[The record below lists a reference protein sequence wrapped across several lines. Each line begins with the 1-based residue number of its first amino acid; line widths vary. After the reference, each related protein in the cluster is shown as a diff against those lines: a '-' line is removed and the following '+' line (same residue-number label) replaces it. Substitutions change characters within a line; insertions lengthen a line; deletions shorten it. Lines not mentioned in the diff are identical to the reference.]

1 MITGDILGERA
12 RLSPDAVA
20 LIHVPTRLQFTYAEL
35 NRRALQCARIWTDL
49 CSLVPGDR
57 VCILSENRVEYV
69 DAFWAAGKSGIIL
82 VPLGTRSTAH
92 ELHQI
97 LADCGPRC
105 LMYSA
110 RYAKLAQELQQLVA
124 IEHLVSLDADDSTPK
139 ALSYVKAIDRVRP
152 DPLPTRLQPEDIFC
166 LLYTSGTTGRP
177 KGVMIPHRQIAWNAY
192 NTVVSWQL
200 RQSDRVQVYTP
211 MYHAGGLT
219 VFMTPLFA
227 IGGSVVLHDGFDVA
241 EVLQAFRDYECTI
254 LFGVPT
260 IMKMFLDSPQFAALD
275 FSHLRWCC
283 SGGAPLPLQLLRA
296 YQQRGL
302 IFRQGYGL
310 TEVGVNCFA
319 MSDEDS
325 LRKSGSIGKAMMFTE
340 AKLLG
345 LQDNDPEGNQVATN
359 EVGGLEVGELEAGE
373 LCLRGPHV
381 CRGYWNNPAAT
392 AKVLDRDGWFHTGDL
407 ARCDEDG
414 FFYIAGRSKDMIIS
428 GGVNIYPAEIEKELL
443 DHPAIAEVSVM
454 GTTDEKWGEVP
465 VAFVALKPGAS
476 ASDLELIEFLR
487 PRINKIKLPRE
498 VIFIETLPRN
508 AYGKVLKLELQ
519 DRLKNDRLKNDRV
532 QNHRLKNDRV
542 QNDRLRNDR
551 LRNLKSGVAG
561 ESDAVTP
568 ERKKLS

>member
-35 NRRALQCARIWTDL
+35 NRRALQCARVWTDL

-105 LMYSA
+105 LIYSA
-110 RYAKLAQELQQLVA
+110 RYEKLANELQQLVA
-124 IEHLVSLDADDSTPK
+124 FEHLISLDAQDSVPK
-139 ALSYVKAIDRVRP
+139 ALSYAKAIDRIRP
-152 DPLPTRLQPEDIFC
+152 DPLSTRLQPEDIFC

-227 IGGSVVLHDGFDVA
+227 IGGSIVLHDGFDAA
-241 EVLQAFRDYECTI
+241 EVLQSLRDYECTL

-260 IMKMFLDSPQFAALD
+260 IFKMLLDSPEFATLD
-275 FSHLRWCC
+275 LSHLRWCA

-302 IFRQGYGL
+302 TFRQGYGL

-325 LRKSGSIGKAMMFTE
+325 RRKSGSIGKPMMFTE

-345 LQDNDPEGNQVATN
+345 LQDNDPEGSQVATN
-359 EVGGLEVGELEAGE
+359 DGDELEVGE

-407 ARCDEDG
+407 ARCDKDG

-454 GTTDEKWGEVP
+454 GTTDEKWGEIP
-465 VAFVALKPGAS
+465 VAFVALKAGAS
-476 ASDLELIEFLR
+476 TSDLELIEFLR
-487 PRINKIKLPRE
+487 PRINKIKLPRQ
-498 VIFIETLPRN
+498 VIFIEVLPRN

-519 DRLKNDRLKNDRV
+519 DRLNQDRLKNDRLRNDRLKNDRLKNDR
-532 QNHRLKNDRV
+532 
-542 QNDRLRNDR
+542 
-551 LRNLKSGVAG
+551 LRNLKSRVVG

>member
-1 MITGDILGERA
+1 MITGDILGERT

-35 NRRALQCARIWTDL
+35 NRRALQCARVWTDL

-92 ELHQI
+92 ELQQI

-110 RYAKLAQELQQLVA
+110 RYEKLAQELQQLVA
-124 IEHLVSLDADDSTPK
+124 FEHLISLDAEDSVPK
-139 ALSYVKAIDRVRP
+139 ALSYAKAIEQVRP
-152 DPLPTRLQPEDIFC
+152 DRLPTKIQPEDIFC

-227 IGGSVVLHDGFDVA
+227 IGGSIVLHDGFDAA
-241 EVLQAFRDYECTI
+241 EVLRALRDYECTL

-260 IMKMFLDSPQFAALD
+260 IFKMLLDSPEFAALD
-275 FSHLRWCC
+275 CRHLRWCA
-283 SGGAPLPLQLLRA
+283 SGGAPLPLQLLHA
-296 YQQRGL
+296 YQERGL
-302 IFRQGYGL
+302 TFRQGYGL

-319 MSDEDS
+319 MSNEDS
-325 LRKSGSIGKAMMFTE
+325 LRKAGSVGKAMMFTE
-340 AKLLG
+340 AKLVDL
-345 LQDNDPEGNQVATN
+345 EGNQAATN
-359 EVGGLEVGELEAGE
+359 EVGELEVGE

-381 CRGYWNNPAAT
+381 CRGYWNNPVAT
-392 AKVLDRDGWFHTGDL
+392 AQVLDAKGWFHTGDL

-454 GTTDEKWGEVP
+454 GTADEKWGEVP
-465 VAFVALKPGAS
+465 VAFVALKSGAS
-476 ASDLELIEFLR
+476 TTDLELIEFLR
-487 PRINKIKLPRE
+487 PRINKIKLPRQI
-498 VIFIETLPRN
+498 IFIEALPRN

-519 DRLKNDRLKNDRV
+519 DRLNKDRLKQD
-532 QNHRLKNDRV
+532 RLKD
-542 QNDRLRNDR
+542 DRLQ
-551 LRNLKSGVAG
+551 NLESGVA
-561 ESDAVTP
+561 SKSNAVTP
-568 ERKKLS
+568 ERKKLSY

>member
-12 RLSPDAVA
+12 RLSPGTVA
-20 LIHVPTRLQFTYAEL
+20 LIHAPTRQQFSYAEL
-35 NRRALQCARIWTDL
+35 NRRALQCARVWTDL
-49 CSLVPGDR
+49 CSLLPGDR

-97 LADCGPRC
+97 LADCRPRC
-105 LMYSA
+105 LMYST
-110 RYAKLAQELQQLVA
+110 RYETLAKELQQLVPFESSIA
-124 IEHLVSLDADDSTPK
+124 LDAEESSPE
-139 ALSYVKAIDRVRP
+139 ALSYAESIARVHP
-152 DPLPTRLQPEDIFC
+152 DPLPTRIQPEDIFC
-166 LLYTSGTTGRP
+166 MLYTSGTTGRP

-227 IGGSVVLHDGFDVA
+227 IGGSIVLHDGFDA
-241 EVLQAFRDYECTI
+241 TEVLQALRNYKCTI
-254 LFGVPT
+254 FFGVPT
-260 IMKMFLDSPQFAALD
+260 IFKMLLDSPEFTSFD
-275 FSHLRWCC
+275 CSHLRWCA
-283 SGGAPLPLQLLRA
+283 SGGAPLPLQLLSA
-296 YQQRGL
+296 YQERGV

-325 LRKSGSIGKAMMFTE
+325 RRKAGSVGKTMMFTE
-340 AKLLG
+340 AKLVA
-345 LQDNDPEGNQVATN
+345 PEGNQVATN
-359 EVGGLEVGELEAGE
+359 EVGE

-381 CRGYWNNPAAT
+381 CAGYWNNPAAT
-392 AKVLDRDGWFHTGDL
+392 AQVLDSEGWFHTGDL
-407 ARCDEDG
+407 ARCDEEG

-443 DHPAIAEVSVM
+443 EHPAIAEVSVI

-465 VAFVALKPGAS
+465 VAFVALKPHAIT
-476 ASDLELIEFLR
+476 SDVELIEFLR
-487 PRINKIKLPRE
+487 PRINKIKLPRH
-498 VIFIETLPRN
+498 VIFTKTLPRN

-519 DRLKNDRLKNDRV
+519 E
-532 QNHRLKNDRV
+532 Q
-542 QNDRLRNDR
+542 
-551 LRNLKSGVAG
+551 LRNLKSGAAG
-561 ESDAVTP
+561 KRENILHKGSHP
-568 ERKKLS
+568 G

>member
-1 MITGDILGERA
+1 VITGDILGERA
-12 RLSPDAVA
+12 RLSPNAVA
-20 LIHVPTRLQFTYAEL
+20 LIHVPTGLQFTYAQL
-35 NRRALQCARIWTDL
+35 NRRALQCARVWTDL
-49 CSLVPGDR
+49 CALRPGDR

-105 LMYSA
+105 LVYSA
-110 RYAKLAQELQQLVA
+110 RYEKLSEELKQLVA
-124 IEHLVSLDADDSTPK
+124 FEHLISLDADDNTPK
-139 ALSYVKAIDRVRP
+139 ALSYAKVIDRVRP
-152 DPLPTRLQPEDIFC
+152 DRLSTKLQPEDIFC

-177 KGVMIPHRQIAWNAY
+177 KGVLIPHRQIAWNAY
-192 NTVVSWQL
+192 NTVISWQL
-200 RQSDRVQVYTP
+200 RHSDRVQVYTP

-219 VFMTPLFA
+219 VFLTPLFA
-227 IGGSVVLHDGFDVA
+227 IGGSIVLHDGFDVA
-241 EVLQAFRDYECTI
+241 DVLQAFRDYECTI

-260 IMKMFLDSPQFAALD
+260 IFKMLLDSPAFATVDL
-275 FSHLRWCC
+275 SHLRWCA

-296 YQQRGL
+296 YQERGVIL
-302 IFRQGYGL
+302 RQGYGL

-325 LRKSGSIGKAMMFTE
+325 LRKSGSIGKPMMFTA
-340 AKLLG
+340 AKLL
-345 LQDNDPEGNQVATN
+345 DPEGNQVATN
-359 EVGGLEVGELEAGE
+359 EVGE

-392 AKVLDRDGWFHTGDL
+392 AQVLDAQGWFHTGDL

-476 ASDLELIEFLR
+476 KSGVELIEFLR
-487 PRINKIKLPRE
+487 PRINKIKLPRQ
-498 VIFIETLPRN
+498 VIFIEALPRN

-519 DRLKNDRLKNDRV
+519 GRLG
-532 QNHRLKNDRV
+532 
-542 QNDRLRNDR
+542 
-551 LRNLKSGVAG
+551 NLKSRVSGK
-561 ESDAVTP
+561 SDTVTP
-568 ERKKLS
+568 EPKSS

>member
-1 MITGDILGERA
+1 LR
-12 RLSPDAVA
+12 
-20 LIHVPTRLQFTYAEL
+20 
-35 NRRALQCARIWTDL
+35 CARVWTDL

-57 VCILSENRVEYV
+57 VCLLSENRVEYV

-82 VPLGTRSTAH
+82 VPLGTRSTAR
-92 ELHQI
+92 ELQQI
-97 LADCGPRC
+97 LADCGARC
-105 LMYSA
+105 LMYST
-110 RYAKLAQELQQLVA
+110 RYEKLAQELQQLVGFQHF
-124 IEHLVSLDADDSTPK
+124 ISLDKEADLPE
-139 ALSYVKAIDRVRP
+139 ALSYAKAIGRVRP
-152 DPLPTRLQPEDIFC
+152 DPLATKLQPDDIFC

-192 NTVVSWQL
+192 STVVSWQL
-200 RQSDRVQVYTP
+200 RPTDRVQVYTP

-227 IGGSVVLHDGFDVA
+227 IGGSIVLHDGFDAA
-241 EVLQAFRDYECTI
+241 EVLQALRDYQCTI

-260 IMKMFLDSPQFAALD
+260 IFKMFLDSPEFASLD
-275 FSHLRWCC
+275 FSHLRWCA

-296 YQQRGL
+296 YQERGL

-325 LRKSGSIGKAMMFTE
+325 LRKPGSIGKPMMFTE
-340 AKLLG
+340 AKLV
-345 LQDNDPEGNQVATN
+345 DPEGNQVATN
-359 EVGGLEVGELEAGE
+359 EIGE

-381 CRGYWNNPAAT
+381 CRGYWNNSAAT
-392 AKVLDRDGWFHTGDL
+392 DQVLDADGWFHTGDL

-443 DHPAIAEVSVM
+443 DHPAIAEVCVI

-465 VAFVALKPGAS
+465 VAFVALKSGAS

-487 PRINKIKLPRE
+487 PRINKIKLPRQVMFVE
-498 VIFIETLPRN
+498 VLPRN

-519 DRLKNDRLKNDRV
+519 G
-532 QNHRLKNDRV
+532 
-542 QNDRLRNDR
+542 RLRNF
-551 LRNLKSGVAG
+551 KSGVAG
-561 ESDAVTP
+561 RRDPVTP
-568 ERKKLS
+568 ERNSS

>member
-20 LIHVPTRLQFTYAEL
+20 LIHVPTRRQFTYAEL
-35 NRRALQCARIWTDL
+35 DRRALQCARVWTDL

-82 VPLGTRSTAH
+82 VPLGTRSTAR
-92 ELHQI
+92 ELHQTI
-97 LADCGPRC
+97 ADCGPRC

-110 RYAKLAQELQQLVA
+110 RYEKLAQELQQLVVF
-124 IEHLVSLDADDSTPK
+124 EHSISLDAEDGVPK
-139 ALSYVKAIDRVRP
+139 TLSYAKAIDRVRP
-152 DPLPTRLQPEDIFC
+152 GPLSTRLQPEDIFC

-227 IGGSVVLHDGFDVA
+227 IGGSIVLHDGFDAA
-241 EVLQAFRDYECTI
+241 EVLQALRDYECTI

-260 IMKMFLDSPQFAALD
+260 IFKMILDSPEFATLD
-275 FSHLRWCC
+275 CSHLRWCA

-296 YQQRGL
+296 YQERGV

-325 LRKSGSIGKAMMFTE
+325 VRKAGSIGKPMMFTE

-345 LQDNDPEGNQVATN
+345 LQDNGPEGNQVATN
-359 EVGGLEVGELEAGE
+359 EVDGLEVGE

-392 AKVLDRDGWFHTGDL
+392 AQVLDPEGWFHTGDL
-407 ARCDEDG
+407 AHCDEDG

-465 VAFVALKPGAS
+465 VAFVALRSGAS

-487 PRINKIKLPRE
+487 PRINKIKLPRQI
-498 VIFIETLPRN
+498 IFIEALPRN

-519 DRLKNDRLKNDRV
+519 DQLKNDRL
-532 QNHRLKNDRV
+532 
-542 QNDRLRNDR
+542 QNDRLQNNQWKNDR
-551 LRNLKSGVAG
+551 LRNLKPGVAG

-568 ERKKLS
+568 ERKKLSY

>member
-1 MITGDILGERA
+1 M
-12 RLSPDAVA
+12 
-20 LIHVPTRLQFTYAEL
+20 
-35 NRRALQCARIWTDL
+35 
-49 CSLVPGDR
+49 
-57 VCILSENRVEYV
+57 
-69 DAFWAAGKSGIIL
+69 
-82 VPLGTRSTAH
+82 RS
-92 ELHQI
+92 
-97 LADCGPRC
+97 D
-105 LMYSA
+105 SA
-110 RYAKLAQELQQLVA
+110 
-124 IEHLVSLDADDSTPK
+124 PK
-139 ALSYVKAIDRVRP
+139 ALSYAKAIDRVRP
-152 DPLPTRLQPEDIFC
+152 DPLATRPQPEDIFC

-200 RQSDRVQVYTP
+200 RQSDRVQIYTP

-227 IGGSVVLHDGFDVA
+227 IGGSIVLHDGFDAA
-241 EVLQAFRDYECTI
+241 EILQAFRDYECTI

-260 IMKMFLDSPQFAALD
+260 IFKMLLDSPEFATLD
-275 FSHLRWCC
+275 FSHLRWCA
-283 SGGAPLPLQLLRA
+283 SGGAPLPLQLLHA
-296 YQQRGL
+296 YQERGL

-325 LRKSGSIGKAMMFTE
+325 LRKSGSVGKPMMFTE

-345 LQDNDPEGNQVATN
+345 LQGSDPEGNQVATN
-359 EVGGLEVGELEAGE
+359 DVGELEVGELEIGE

-392 AKVLDRDGWFHTGDL
+392 AQVLDAEGWFHTGDL

-443 DHPAIAEVSVM
+443 DHSAVAEVSVM

-465 VAFVALKPGAS
+465 VAFVALKSGAS

-487 PRINKIKLPRE
+487 PRINKIKLPRQI
-498 VIFIETLPRN
+498 IFIGALPRN

-519 DRLKNDRLKNDRV
+519 DRLTEDRLQQDRLKNDRL
-532 QNHRLKNDRV
+532 QNP
-542 QNDRLRNDR
+542 
-551 LRNLKSGVAG
+551 KSGLASG
-561 ESDAVTP
+561 SNTATP
-568 ERKKLS
+568 ERKSF

>member
-1 MITGDILGERA
+1 VITGDILGERS
-12 RLSPDAVA
+12 RLSPDDVA
-20 LIHVPTRLQFTYAEL
+20 LIHVPTRRQFTYAEL
-35 NRRALQCARIWTDL
+35 NRRALQCARVWTDL
-49 CSLVPGDR
+49 CSFVPGDR

-69 DAFWAAGKSGIIL
+69 DAFWAAGKSGVIL

-92 ELHQI
+92 ELQQI

-110 RYAKLAQELQQLVA
+110 RYEKLAQDLQQLVPF
-124 IEHLVSLDADDSTPK
+124 EHLINLDADDSISK
-139 ALSYVKAIDRVRP
+139 ALSYANALEQVRP
-152 DPLPTRLQPEDIFC
+152 DPLRTKIEPEDIFC

-200 RQSDRVQVYTP
+200 WQGDRVQVYTP

-227 IGGSVVLHDGFDVA
+227 IGGSIVLHDGFDAA
-241 EVLQAFRDYECTI
+241 EVLRALRDYECT
-254 LFGVPT
+254 LFFGVPT
-260 IMKMFLDSPQFAALD
+260 IFKMLLDSPEVSAFD
-275 FSHLRWCC
+275 GSHLRWCA
-283 SGGAPLPLQLLRA
+283 SGGAPLPLQLLHA
-296 YQQRGL
+296 YQERGL
-302 IFRQGYGL
+302 VFHQGYGL

-325 LRKSGSIGKAMMFTE
+325 VRKAGSVGKPMMFTE
-340 AKLLG
+340 AKIVDAP
-345 LQDNDPEGNQVATN
+345 DNQIATN
-359 EVGGLEVGELEAGE
+359 NVGE

-392 AKVLDRDGWFHTGDL
+392 AQVLDAEGWFHTGDL

-443 DHPAIAEVSVM
+443 DHPAVAEVSVL
-454 GTTDEKWGEVP
+454 GVEDEKWGEVP
-465 VAFVALKPGAS
+465 VAFVALKPGVS
-476 ASDLELIEFLR
+476 VRDLELMEFLR
-487 PRINKIKLPRE
+487 PRINKIKLPRQI
-498 VIFIETLPRN
+498 IFIEALPRN

-519 DRLKNDRLKNDRV
+519 DRL
-532 QNHRLKNDRV
+532 
-542 QNDRLRNDR
+542 RNDR
-551 LRNLKSGVAG
+551 LRNLKS
-561 ESDAVTP
+561 S
-568 ERKKLS
+568 

>member
-1 MITGDILGERA
+1 
-12 RLSPDAVA
+12 
-20 LIHVPTRLQFTYAEL
+20 
-35 NRRALQCARIWTDL
+35 
-49 CSLVPGDR
+49 
-57 VCILSENRVEYV
+57 
-69 DAFWAAGKSGIIL
+69 
-82 VPLGTRSTAH
+82 
-92 ELHQI
+92 
-97 LADCGPRC
+97 
-105 LMYSA
+105 MYSA
-110 RYAKLAQELQQLVA
+110 RYEKLAIELQQLVA
-124 IEHLVSLDADDSTPK
+124 SEHLISLDAGESIPK
-139 ALSYVKAIDRVRP
+139 ALSYAEAIDRVRP
-152 DPLPTRLQPEDIFC
+152 DSLSTRLQPEDIFC

-227 IGGSVVLHDGFDVA
+227 IGGSIVLHDGFDAA
-241 EVLQAFRDYECTI
+241 EVLRALLEYECTL

-260 IMKMFLDSPQFAALD
+260 IFKMFLDSPGFAALD
-275 FSHLRWCC
+275 LSHLRWCA

-296 YQQRGL
+296 YQERGL
-302 IFRQGYGL
+302 VFRQGYGL

-325 LRKSGSIGKAMMFTE
+325 LRKAGSIGKPMMFTE

-345 LQDNDPEGNQVATN
+345 LRDNDPSGSQVATN
-359 EVGGLEVGELEAGE
+359 TNEGGELEVGE

-381 CRGYWNNPAAT
+381 CRGYWNNPTAT

-407 ARCDEDG
+407 ARCDKDG
-414 FFYIAGRSKDMIIS
+414 FFYIAGRFKDMIIS

-443 DHPAIAEVSVM
+443 DHPAVAEVSVM

-476 ASDLELIEFLR
+476 TSDLELIEFLR
-487 PRINKIKLPRE
+487 SRISKIKLPRQ
-498 VIFIETLPRN
+498 VIFVEALPRN

-519 DRLKNDRLKNDRV
+519 DRL
-532 QNHRLKNDRV
+532 
-542 QNDRLRNDR
+542 
-551 LRNLKSGVAG
+551 RNLKSNLTGG
-561 ESDAVTP
+561 HDTVTP
-568 ERKKLS
+568 GRKSS

>member
-12 RLSPDAVA
+12 RLSPNVVA
-20 LIHVPTRLQFTYAEL
+20 LIHIPTRRQFTYAEL
-35 NRRALQCARIWTDL
+35 NRRVLQCARVWTDL
-49 CSLVPGDR
+49 FSLRPGDR

-110 RYAKLAQELQQLVA
+110 RYEKLARELQQLIA
-124 IEHLVSLDADDSTPK
+124 FEHLVSLGADHSAPK
-139 ALSYVKAIDRVRP
+139 VLSYAKAIDEVRP
-152 DPLPTRLQPEDIFC
+152 DPLPTRPQPEDIFC

-192 NTVVSWQL
+192 NTVISWQL
-200 RQSDRVQVYTP
+200 QQSDRVQVYTP

-219 VFMTPLFA
+219 VFLTPLFA
-227 IGGSVVLHDGFDVA
+227 IGGSIVLHDGFDAA
-241 EVLQAFRDYECTI
+241 EIVQALRDHQCTI
-254 LFGVPT
+254 FFGVPT
-260 IMKMFLDSPQFAALD
+260 IFKMLFDSPEFAALD
-275 FSHLRWCC
+275 CSHLRWCA

-296 YQQRGL
+296 YQERGL

-325 LRKSGSIGKAMMFTE
+325 LRKSGSIGKPMMFTE
-340 AKLLG
+340 AKLVNRDG
-345 LQDNDPEGNQVATN
+345 DEVGTN
-359 EVGGLEVGELEAGE
+359 EVGEREVGE

-381 CRGYWNNPAAT
+381 CRGYWNNPVAT
-392 AKVLDRDGWFHTGDL
+392 AQVLDSEGWFHTGDL
-407 ARCDEDG
+407 ARSDEEG

-443 DHPAIAEVSVM
+443 DHPAIAEVSVI

-465 VAFVALKPGAS
+465 VAFVALKSGAS
-476 ASDLELIEFLR
+476 ASGDELIAFLR
-487 PRINKIKLPRE
+487 PRINKIKLPRQ
-498 VIFIETLPRN
+498 VIFTEALPRN

-519 DRLKNDRLKNDRV
+519 
-532 QNHRLKNDRV
+532 HRL
-542 QNDRLRNDR
+542 QNDRLQND
-551 LRNLKSGVAG
+551 
-561 ESDAVTP
+561 
-568 ERKKLS
+568 

>member
-1 MITGDILGERA
+1 VITGDILGERA

-20 LIHVPTRLQFTYAEL
+20 LIHVPTRRQFTYAEL
-35 NRRALQCARIWTDL
+35 NRRALECARVWTDL
-49 CSLVPGDR
+49 CSLRSGDR

-110 RYAKLAQELQQLVA
+110 RYEKLANELQQLVA
-124 IEHLVSLDADDSTPK
+124 FEHLVSLDAEDNPTK
-139 ALSYVKAIDRVRP
+139 ALSYAKAISRVRP
-152 DPLPTRLQPEDIFC
+152 DPLATRLQPEDVFC

-177 KGVMIPHRQIAWNAY
+177 KGVMIPHRQIAWNAC
-192 NTVVSWQL
+192 NTVLSWQL

-227 IGGSVVLHDGFDVA
+227 IGGSIVLHDGFDVA
-241 EVLQAFRDYECTI
+241 EIVQVFRDYECTL

-260 IMKMFLDSPQFAALD
+260 IFKILLDSPEFLALD
-275 FSHLRWCC
+275 FSHLRWCA

-296 YQQRGL
+296 YQERGL

-319 MSDEDS
+319 VNDDDTP
-325 LRKSGSIGKAMMFTE
+325 RKPGSIGKPMMFTE
-340 AKLLG
+340 AKLVNPL
-345 LQDNDPEGNQVATN
+345 DDDNQVATN
-359 EVGGLEVGELEAGE
+359 EVGE

-392 AKVLDRDGWFHTGDL
+392 AQVLDAEGWFHTGDL

-443 DHPAIAEVSVM
+443 DHPAIAEVSVI
-454 GTTDEKWGEVP
+454 GTIDEKWGEVP
-465 VAFVALKPGAS
+465 VAFVALKSGAS
-476 ASDLELIEFLR
+476 ASDFELIEFLR
-487 PRINKIKLPRE
+487 PRINKIKLPRQ
-498 VIFIETLPRN
+498 VSFIEALPRN

-519 DRLKNDRLKNDRV
+519 DRL
-532 QNHRLKNDRV
+532 
-542 QNDRLRNDR
+542 
-551 LRNLKSGVAG
+551 RNLKSDVAG
-561 ESDAVTP
+561 RRDTVTP
-568 ERKKLS
+568 GRNSS

>member
-20 LIHVPTRLQFTYAEL
+20 LIHVPSRRQFTYGEL
-35 NRRALQCARIWTDL
+35 NRRALQCARVWTDL
-49 CSLVPGDR
+49 CSLQPGDR

-110 RYAKLAQELQQLVA
+110 RYEKLAIELQQLVA
-124 IEHLVSLDADDSTPK
+124 SEHLISLDAGESIPK
-139 ALSYVKAIDRVRP
+139 ALSYAEAIDRVRP
-152 DPLPTRLQPEDIFC
+152 DSLSTRLQPEDIFC

-227 IGGSVVLHDGFDVA
+227 IGGSIVLHDGFDAA
-241 EVLQAFRDYECTI
+241 EVLRALLEYECTL

-260 IMKMFLDSPQFAALD
+260 IFKMFLDSPGFAALD
-275 FSHLRWCC
+275 LSHLRWCA

-296 YQQRGL
+296 YQERGL
-302 IFRQGYGL
+302 VFRQGYGL

-325 LRKSGSIGKAMMFTE
+325 LRKAGSIGKPMMFTE

-345 LQDNDPEGNQVATN
+345 LRDNDPSGSQVATN
-359 EVGGLEVGELEAGE
+359 TNEGGELEVGE

-381 CRGYWNNPAAT
+381 CRGYWNNPTAT

-407 ARCDEDG
+407 ARCDKDG
-414 FFYIAGRSKDMIIS
+414 FFYIAGRFKDMIIS

-443 DHPAIAEVSVM
+443 DHPAVAEVSVM

-476 ASDLELIEFLR
+476 TSDLELIEFLR
-487 PRINKIKLPRE
+487 SRISKIKLPRQ
-498 VIFIETLPRN
+498 VIFVEALPRN

-519 DRLKNDRLKNDRV
+519 DRL
-532 QNHRLKNDRV
+532 
-542 QNDRLRNDR
+542 
-551 LRNLKSGVAG
+551 RNLKSNLTGG
-561 ESDAVTP
+561 HDTVTP
-568 ERKKLS
+568 GRKSS